1 MDDETPNH
9 DRHHE
14 HDPHEPDNL
23 LDDGDADHDDYA
35 NDEDGLHENVLQ
47 RVLLYLL
54 QTEAG
59 DLEELCEAAGVPVL
73 RDQHGQPV
81 HVTSVRTYA
90 DAEIMTLDKGV
101 WITMSDGAEFGFT
114 VSVGHR
120 PHGYIP

>member
-1 MDDETPNH
+1 MDDETRHH

-14 HDPHEPDNL
+14 HDPREQDDPRDVY
-23 LDDGDADHDDYA
+23 DDGY
-35 NDEDGLHENVLQ
+35 DEDGLHENVLQ
-47 RVLLYLL
+47 QMLLYLL

-81 HVTSVRTYA
+81 HLTSVRTYA

-101 WITMSDGAEFGFT
+101 WMTMSDGAEFGFT

-120 PHGYIP
+120 PYAYIP